1 MELAHLK
8 ISKNSRSSR
17 AKKIKSNFSVV
28 LERVLGFTAVNNN
41 SVALDAKNS
50 TVFYVAGCV
59 VVGESCETNTQFI
72 VQSPARK
79 SLTCLDVSHDGK
91 YIITGESG
99 HQPMVRVW
107 SRVDGRQMGA
117 LSGHHFRISSVRFS
131 PTTATHIV
139 SVGCQEDQT
148 ICLWDRAQLQKVASA
163 KVSARVNAV
172 AFSNNGEFFVTV
184 GIRHVRFWYIDLKR
198 RPKVKE
204 TQPLKGRN
212 AVLGDMLHNT
222 FTDVC
227 CCVGSAGIGDE
238 PRALVLVLSQAGQ
251 LLQINAARCVTK
263 WVDLKVTST
272 ACMTLSG
279 QTVAVGCASGV
290 CLIFS
295 AITLRFIARV
305 PLPHP
310 LGAGISSSEV
320 GVPPSA
326 TSSGSCGD
334 ETRYAEVAAIK
345 LDLVAGHL
353 ICMYADHSLYC
364 WNVTDLRSI
373 GQQFIH
379 FYHSRAVCGS
389 AVTTPSACLTLSETG
404 LGRWTPADAAGTTT
418 FHVAHFATC
427 SDDDTVRIW
436 SFPVNHSTLK
446 SHELFPDGKEEVS
459 ILYTDAS
466 HANLCSDERSSS
478 TFGPTYFGQGSTL
491 NLSAPGSP
499 ALVRQGSGRWNSNAN
514 IVSAQNGSG
523 FGLRSIA
530 ISPNARHL
538 AVGDR
543 SGQLRIYDFKTFKL
557 LHSIR
562 AHDAEILSITFFE
575 SKLTPG
581 VSLLCTS
588 SRDRV
593 IHVFAPRQDYSRVQT
608 LADHSGVV
616 NSALFFESEETRR
629 IYLISCG
636 ADRSLLFRILST
648 DPDSQTARFVIEHH
662 ISMTHSYACATVVGP
677 SMMTS
682 VETGLKSPVRP
693 RVRHYLAVACQDRQL
708 RLYQIA
714 KARQHFH
721 YRASTCEDGSPVC
734 CAADPTSTLI
744 ATAGSDK
751 QINLFHLFTG
761 EPVATLYGHADIVMS
776 LIFLPD
782 LRHLVSVSY
791 DSCVFVWRLAPE
803 LTALMLD
810 RQQRVAALLA
820 PPAPPAPS
828 AIDLPALGVSPLNGS
843 LPLSANDVGS
853 SDGGENVKFPFNE
866 NDLPSW
872 ARGRQHS
879 ESDTGTSEYSSLPNR
894 KVKRSY
900 TGFSNAPSAAE
911 VTAVAQVSRSQSERI
926 RPSLASKRQ
935 RNRTV
940 GAASVELS
948 RGSSLGRLPTSSSTR
963 RGDGVDRYADEGI
976 GTSPMFSSAVFPR
989 WASSV
994 VDITQEFPFKPP
1006 SPSPLSGTANGNLVD
1021 IHSRPLASSLSSD
1034 VLPVFEDLS
1043 NKCQRNNGPMSRSQI
1058 EDRYPKLGRVEEV
1071 CDNELEMMACE
1082 CTTKKTIRVQSN
1094 SPAHQKPSA
1103 RASWLESDVAFDCDV
1118 EGGRDT
1124 SFSRALESKVSSHVH
1139 GTTCSLSGK
1148 NVDNSSNSVPSA
1160 SESTLALSL
1169 LSNVREALDVA
1180 VDHLAVFSADSSTIC
1195 ESREFFRAYLER
1207 RVARL
1212 RSILQAEPLVSSSSS
1227 SLLSQ
1232 SPTTDTP
1239 IQRVEETVSS
1249 QAAVVE
1255 LIERLMPS
1263 IRSAMAET
1271 LTAGVGPGTGISS
1284 GQTDTTLKISTNTSP
1299 ED

>member
-1 MELAHLK
+1 M
-8 ISKNSRSSR
+8 SKTLRPCR
-17 AKKIKSNFSVV
+17 TMKVK
-28 LERVLGFTAVNNN
+28 
-41 SVALDAKNS
+41 
-50 TVFYVAGCV
+50 
-59 VVGESCETNTQFI
+59 
-72 VQSPARK
+72 
-79 SLTCLDVSHDGK
+79 
-91 YIITGESG
+91 SG

-107 SRVDGRQMGA
+107 SRIDGRQIGT
-117 LSGHHFRISSVRFS
+117 LSSHHFRISSVRFS
-131 PTTATHIV
+131 PTATHIV

-148 ICLWDRAQLQKVASA
+148 ICLWDRVQLQKVASA

-172 AFSNNGEFFVTV
+172 AFSDDKEFFVTV
-184 GIRHVRFWYIDLKR
+184 GIRHVRFWYIDLKK
-198 RPKVKE
+198 RPKIKE

-227 CCVGSAGIGDE
+227 CCMGPAEGSNE
-238 PRALVLVLSQAGQ
+238 HRALVLVLSQAGQ
-251 LLQINAARCVTK
+251 LLQINAARCVAK

-279 QTVAVGCASGV
+279 QTVVVGCASGV

-295 AITLRFIARV
+295 AISLRFIARV

-310 LGAGISSSEV
+310 LGASVSSFKV
-320 GVPPSA
+320 GVSPSA
-326 TSSGSCGD
+326 TSSAGRRE
-334 ETRYAEVAAIK
+334 ETRYAEVVAVK

-373 GQQFIH
+373 EQQFTH

-389 AVTTPSACLTLSETG
+389 AVTASSACLTLDETD
-404 LGRWTPADAAGTTT
+404 LGRWAPADAAGATV
-418 FHVAHFATC
+418 FHIEHFVTC

-436 SFPVNHSTLK
+436 SFPVNRSTLK

-459 ILYTDAS
+459 ILYTDVS
-466 HANLCSDERSSS
+466 YANLCCDERSFNS
-478 TFGPTYFGQGSTL
+478 FGPTYFGQGSTL

-514 IVSAQNGSG
+514 IIVAQNSAG

-530 ISPNARHL
+530 ISPDTRHF

-543 SGQLRIYDFKTFKL
+543 SGQLRIYDFNTFKL

-677 SMMTS
+677 SLLAPVEIGSKGS
-682 VETGLKSPVRP
+682 VQP

-714 KARQHFH
+714 KARQLFH

-761 EPVATLYGHADIVMS
+761 ELVATLYGHADIVMG
-776 LIFLPD
+776 LVFLPD

-810 RQQRVAALLA
+810 RQQRIAALLT
-820 PPAPPAPS
+820 PSAPS
-828 AIDLPALGVSPLNGS
+828 VADLPALAICPLNSS
-843 LPLSANDVGS
+843 LPLSANDAGS
-853 SDGGENVKFPFNE
+853 SDGGENIKFPFTE

-872 ARGRQHS
+872 ARCRQHP
-879 ESDTGTSEYSSLPNR
+879 ESDTGTSEHSSLPER
-894 KVKRSY
+894 ETKHSFI
-900 TGFSNAPSAAE
+900 GFLDPTSEVE
-911 VTAVAQVSRSQSERI
+911 VTAVAHVSRSQSERV
-926 RPSLASKRQ
+926 RSSLTSKRQ
-935 RNRTV
+935 RNRTFCAV
-940 GAASVELS
+940 PVVLG
-948 RGSSLGRLPTSSSTR
+948 RGNSLGRLPTSSSAC
-963 RGDGVDRYADEGI
+963 RGDSVDRYADEDI
-976 GTSPMFSSAVFPR
+976 DTPSMFSSAVFPR

-994 VDITQEFPFKPP
+994 VNITQEFPFKPP
-1006 SPSPLSGTANGNLVD
+1006 PPPLPLSVTANNDLVSLFSFTVSL
-1021 IHSRPLASSLSSD
+1021 ITRWGMSKVCEHVLINAHSRSLTFSLSSD
-1034 VLPVFEDLS
+1034 ALSSFEGQP
-1043 NKCQRNNGPMSRSQI
+1043 NKCQRNSGPMSHPQL
-1058 EDRYPKLGRVEEV
+1058 EDCCLKLSRVEEV
-1071 CDNELEMMACE
+1071 CDNELEMPASE
-1082 CTTKKTIRVQSN
+1082 CITKEAVQVQSN
-1094 SPAHQKPSA
+1094 SLPLKMPSA
-1103 RASWLESDVAFDCDV
+1103 RVSRLESDIEVAISSFVC
-1118 EGGRDT
+1118 ERGNGQST
-1124 SFSRALESKVSSHVH
+1124 SFSRELEGETSSPDQDTTCCLSRENFDNSPNSVSS
-1139 GTTCSLSGK
+1139 TS
-1148 NVDNSSNSVPSA
+1148 DSA
-1160 SESTLALSL
+1160 LALSL
-1169 LSNVREALDVA
+1169 LSKVREALDVA
-1180 VDHLAVFSADSSTIC
+1180 MDHLAAFSTNSSTIC
-1195 ESREFFRAYLER
+1195 DSRKFFSCHLEQR
-1207 RVARL
+1207 ITRL
-1212 RSILQAEPLVSSSSS
+1212 RSVLRVEPPISAFPPSP
-1227 SLLSQ
+1227 LSQ

-1239 IQRVEETVSS
+1239 TQHIEESTPS

-1271 LTAGVGPGTGISS
+1271 LTAGVSPGSVTSS
-1284 GQTDTTLKISTNTSP
+1284 EHADGTLKIPTNPFP
-1299 ED
+1299 EA